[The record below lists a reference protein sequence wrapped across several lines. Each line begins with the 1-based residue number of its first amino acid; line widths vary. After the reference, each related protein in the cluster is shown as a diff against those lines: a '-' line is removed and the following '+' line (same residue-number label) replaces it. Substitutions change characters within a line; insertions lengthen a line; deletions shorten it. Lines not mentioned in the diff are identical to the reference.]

1 MVWSTQS
8 ERFAYSY
15 SKEVHNFQ
23 IEIWIN
29 IWKFFHAACCCLHI
43 FFVGNNQ
50 VVIFIVNIEN
60 VNLKSVVWHNK
71 VLEKYPSWWP
81 SGVILMMMMMFLT
94 SLDVIRWHH
103 QLSTI
108 FYIFLYYIMSERDKK
123 WVISGLKI
131 FRSTNE
137 LLSVASFI
145 LCYSLFRTIG
155 KEKKTGNTEQQWTDS
170 CFEFYSW
177 NISFQIFFFF
187 FFFSNMYAFT
197 SFLALFLVFLHPHII
212 NLKI

>member
-1 MVWSTQS
+1 M
-8 ERFAYSY
+8 
-15 SKEVHNFQ
+15 
-23 IEIWIN
+23 
-29 IWKFFHAACCCLHI
+29 
-43 FFVGNNQ
+43 
-50 VVIFIVNIEN
+50 FIVNIEN

-81 SGVILMMMMMFLT
+81 RGVILMMMMMFLT

-108 FYIFLYYIMSERDKK
+108 FYIFLYYIMSSERDKK

-155 KEKKTGNTEQQWTDS
+155 KEKKLETQSNSEQTVALNFTVEIYLS
-170 CFEFYSW
+170 KYSFS
-177 NISFQIFFFF
+177 SF
-187 FFFSNMYAFT
+187 
-197 SFLALFLVFLHPHII
+197 SFLICMRSHHSSLCF
-212 NLKI
+212 